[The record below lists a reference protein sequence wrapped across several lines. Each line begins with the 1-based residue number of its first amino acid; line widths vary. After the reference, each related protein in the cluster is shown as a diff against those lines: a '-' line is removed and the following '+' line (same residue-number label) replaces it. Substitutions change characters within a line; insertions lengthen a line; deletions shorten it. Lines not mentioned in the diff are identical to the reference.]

1 MCCFT
6 QQRKTMPKL
15 KLLHIIIIILSCFS
29 SFCQACNQ
37 IDQDSLL
44 SLGFNISSP
53 GLNWSSSTDCCLWE
67 GIKCDANGRVSHL
80 WLPWKGLTGTI
91 SLSIG
96 NLTHLSH
103 LNLSHNRLSG
113 EFPSSLSSNYIK
125 IIDLSSN
132 HFQGK
137 IPSTIF
143 RLTQNLITFNVSNNS
158 FTGLI
163 SWSAWVDSFCSIRL
177 LDLSNNRFTG
187 PVPLGLGSCSRL
199 KTFRAG
205 FNYLTGSL
213 PDDIYTATSL
223 EQLSLSFNHISGSIK
238 NGIVNL
244 TSLRI
249 LELYSNS
256 LTGLIPRD
264 IGKLTNL
271 ESLVLHNNSLSGSLP
286 SSLKNC
292 INLNILNLQSNFF
305 EGDISVF
312 NFSTFLKLRV
322 LDLGSNLF
330 TGSLPIT
337 LNSCK
342 SLTAVNLA
350 RNQLEG
356 QISPGIVALKSLSFL
371 SLSNNSLTNI
381 TGAIRILMGC
391 KNLKVLIIPLNFMDE
406 TMPDNDHLTS
416 ANGFKN
422 LQVLGLAKCKL
433 KGQVPSWIGKLKK
446 LQVLDLSFNQLTGS
460 VPRFLGNMSSLF
472 HIDFSNN
479 LISGEFPKE
488 FCRLPALTPEQDKN
502 KANES
507 YLELSLFKGSNN
519 FIGEYKKIFNFPPAI
534 YLKNNSLSGSI
545 PVEIGQLKLLHM
557 LDLSHNNFSGSI
569 PDQISQ
575 LTNLERM
582 DLSKNHLSGEIPVSL
597 KRLHFLSAFN
607 VAENNL
613 RGSIPSGGQF
623 DTFPSSSFRG
633 NPDLC
638 GAIVQRSCSVQ
649 PRPIVLPDSSEELG
663 YGLIAGA
670 IFGFIIGCTAGIL
683 LPLQR
688 LKFLEQLR
696 YLVRH

>member
-1 MCCFT
+1 
-6 QQRKTMPKL
+6 MPKL

-158 FTGLI
+158 F
-163 SWSAWVDSFCSIRL
+163 
-177 LDLSNNRFTG
+177 
-187 PVPLGLGSCSRL
+187 
-199 KTFRAG
+199 
-205 FNYLTGSL
+205 NYLTGSL

-244 TSLRI
+244 TSLKF

-292 INLNILNLQSNFF
+292 YSNLLRSLPDDIYAAASLEEPSLHFNKLSGFISNDIINLTSLLVLELYSKELIGSIPRDIGKLTNLKYLLLYRNNLSGSLPSSMMNCTNLKTLNLMGNLFAGNLSAY
-305 EGDISVF
+305 
-312 NFSTFLKLRV
+312 NFSV
-322 LDLGSNLF
+322 LSQLETIDLYINMF
-330 TGSLPIT
+330 TGSFLLT
-337 LNSCK
+337 LTSC
-342 SLTAVNLA
+342 
-350 RNQLEG
+350 
-356 QISPGIVALKSLSFL
+356 
-371 SLSNNSLTNI
+371 
-381 TGAIRILMGC
+381 RILMGC
-391 KNLKVLIIPLNFMDE
+391 KNLNVLFLTMNFMNEATPNYDQNKIS
-406 TMPDNDHLTS
+406 DGFQNLRAVSLAGCQLT
-416 ANGFKN
+416 
-422 LQVLGLAKCKL
+422 
-433 KGQVPSWIGKLKK
+433 GQVPLWLSKLTK
-446 LQVLDLSFNQLTGS
+446 LEVLLLSGNQITGS
-460 VPRFLGNMSSLF
+460 IPGWFGNLPSLF
-472 HIDFSNN
+472 YFALSQNN
-479 LISGEFPKE
+479 ISGEFPKE
-488 FCRLPALTPEQDKN
+488 LSRLQPLVIEQN
-502 KANES
+502 KFNRNKPD
-507 YLELSLFKGSNN
+507 LPFFLFPNQNSTSHQYNR
-519 FIGEYKKIFNFPPAI
+519 IFGLRPTIFLA
-534 YLKNNSLSGSI
+534 NNSLSGRI
-545 PVEIGQLKLLHM
+545 PAETGQLKFLNV
-557 LDLSHNNFSGSI
+557 LDLGNNNFAGSI
-569 PDQISQ
+569 PNQISQ
-575 LTNLERM
+575 LTILERL
-582 DLSKNHLSGEIPVSL
+582 DLSKNHLSGEIPASL
-597 KRLHFLSAFN
+597 SSLHFLSFFST
-607 VAENNL
+607 AENNL
-613 RGSIPSGGQF
+613 QGPIPSGGQLH
-623 DTFPSSSFRG
+623 TFPPSSFEG
-633 NPDLC
+633 NPEFCSDI
-638 GAIVQRSCSVQ
+638 ANRSSTTQ
-649 PRPIVLPDSSEELG
+649 PRTTTNIGLPSKSSNNMDLRN
-663 YGLIAGA
+663 GLIAGTV
-670 IFGFIIGCTAGIL
+670 FGFIIGSVTGIVYP
-683 LPLQR
+683 LP
-688 LKFLEQLR
+688 
-696 YLVRH
+696 

>member
-53 GLNWSSSTDCCLWE
+53 GLKWSFSTDCCLWE

-103 LNLSHNRLSG
+103 LNLSHNHLSG

-143 RLTQNLITFNVSNNS
+143 RLTQNLITLMSATIVSQALS
-158 FTGLI
+158 LGQPGLTL
-163 SWSAWVDSFCSIRL
+163 SAPSGTWM
-177 LDLSNNRFTG
+177 SNNRFTG

-292 INLNILNLQSNFF
+292 INLTILNLQSNFF

-312 NFSTFLKLRV
+312 NFSTLLKLRV

-337 LNSCK
+337 LNSCR

-460 VPRFLGNMSSLF
+460 VPRFLGNMSKLIPHRLF
-472 HIDFSNN
+472 
-479 LISGEFPKE
+479 
-488 FCRLPALTPEQDKN
+488 
-502 KANES
+502 
-507 YLELSLFKGSNN
+507 
-519 FIGEYKKIFNFPPAI
+519 
-534 YLKNNSLSGSI
+534 
-545 PVEIGQLKLLHM
+545 
-557 LDLSHNNFSGSI
+557 
-569 PDQISQ
+569 
-575 LTNLERM
+575 
-582 DLSKNHLSGEIPVSL
+582 
-597 KRLHFLSAFN
+597 
-607 VAENNL
+607 
-613 RGSIPSGGQF
+613 
-623 DTFPSSSFRG
+623 
-633 NPDLC
+633 
-638 GAIVQRSCSVQ
+638 
-649 PRPIVLPDSSEELG
+649 
-663 YGLIAGA
+663 
-670 IFGFIIGCTAGIL
+670 
-683 LPLQR
+683 
-688 LKFLEQLR
+688 
-696 YLVRH
+696 